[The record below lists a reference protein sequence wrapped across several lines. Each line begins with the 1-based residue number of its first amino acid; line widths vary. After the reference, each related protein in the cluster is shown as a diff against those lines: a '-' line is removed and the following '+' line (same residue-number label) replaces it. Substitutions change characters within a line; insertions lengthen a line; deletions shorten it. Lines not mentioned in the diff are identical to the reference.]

1 MHQIAGCLH
10 GEWRRCCK
18 PRDLSTTL
26 HTYAQVICVRERH
39 RQHIAAASPTLS
51 NRRSRNRFP
60 ASSHFHFPTQP
71 LNVSLSA
78 SASQSHKPSTSEVRH
93 SHCIPFSCCLTFIP
107 SSICQSWKCCTQ
119 PPPPTSRTSPS
130 IRLSRTP
137 AAGCVLLDVC
147 ASRSTE
153 RPSLTED
160 VSGSAKRNGEWRLH
174 FVNNCTVF
182 CTTVH

>member
-93 SHCIPFSCCLTFIP
+93 SHCIPFSCCLTFYP
-107 SSICQSWKCCTQ
+107 FHLSILEMLHATTASHVLHVTFH
-119 PPPPTSRTSPS
+119 PPFSDTCSRM
-130 IRLSRTP
+130 
-137 AAGCVLLDVC
+137 
-147 ASRSTE
+147 
-153 RPSLTED
+153 
-160 VSGSAKRNGEWRLH
+160 
-174 FVNNCTVF
+174 CTVGCLRF
-182 CTTVH
+182 QIH